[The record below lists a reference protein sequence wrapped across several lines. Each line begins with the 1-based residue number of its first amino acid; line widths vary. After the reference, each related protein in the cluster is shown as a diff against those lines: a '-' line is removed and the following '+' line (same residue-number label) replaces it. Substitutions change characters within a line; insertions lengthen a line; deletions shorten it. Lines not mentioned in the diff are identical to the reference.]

1 MGGAVRPG
9 HPRTGMET
17 PVLAVRYTSY
27 TVLAY
32 LMHEETFLIASA
44 NRASE
49 TVSVILVE
57 SIVWEHSA
65 TFRI

>member
-1 MGGAVRPG
+1 
-9 HPRTGMET
+9 MET

-32 LMHEETFLIASA
+32 LMHEETFLIAS
-44 NRASE
+44 E